1 MAKRAL
7 SWKRAGAIGW
17 RDLKSAPGKFGFVV
31 LSVAVGVAALVG
43 VRGFSESFRR
53 TLGSEARSL
62 MAGDLSARLFHE
74 PTAEDR
80 GKIASILQKDSGGIR
95 STWVTETISMASV
108 PPDPVPLL
116 VSLKA
121 VDPAEYPYYGTAQL
135 EPAMSLQ
142 QALDGDSAVVADEF
156 LIRLNAQV
164 GQTLRLGGRS
174 FKIAAVLKQE
184 PDRMTAGAGMGPRV
198 MISQAALARTGL
210 VAPGSRA
217 SQRLLLKLPETK
229 ATGLK
234 AGVVSAVDPVNMRK
248 QLEDAL
254 PDAQVM
260 DFREGNPALTQGLDN
275 STAILSLICLVAM
288 VLGAIGVAMAMHAHL
303 EQRMDMLAI
312 LKAVGAGSGDLL
324 RIFLLQTL
332 GLGLAGGALG
342 VAAGVGVMAA
352 LPAVFGNLLPV
363 HAALEFPWKSAAAGL
378 GTGLL
383 TTLLF
388 CLPPL
393 LDVRGVRP
401 VLVLRRLV
409 EPGPDGIAGWF
420 ARWWARRLQLGISIV
435 VVAAL
440 GGIAWALSDSAKVG
454 TWFAILFTAALVVLL
469 VLAAVAL
476 WTLRFLLN
484 RVRLQLPSF
493 LRHGLANLYRP
504 GNQSAAVLAALGTGV
519 MLILSVYLMQATL
532 LRDLRETA
540 SPKVPNIFLVD
551 VTTDEVAGVKD
562 FFAHQP
568 GVRQTG
574 TDGPLDLMPVITG
587 KFISVNGKTLDQ
599 LKELH
604 FPRRMLENA
613 EFSWSDTPPEGD
625 KVIKGKWWTDANAAE
640 MAVGDGV
647 AQRLNLNIGST
658 VVLETGGTVR
668 TLKVTAIYRADG
680 QHLGARESFELP
692 SGQLKDQPAVWY
704 GGAHVDPKQVGTM
717 ERALFQAY
725 PTVTVINLADV
736 LERIESV
743 VNQITFVVRFLAGFS
758 IFAGLMILASSIA
771 STRFRRMREAVV
783 LKTLGATRMRI
794 VRTFSVEFSVLG
806 LLAGLVGVVFA
817 NILTRVLLFRLEV
830 AFHIEWSATL
840 IALVGTAVLA
850 TATGWIASYRILGL
864 RPLEVLR
871 EE

>member
-53 TLGSEARSL
+53 TLGAEARSL
-62 MAGDLSARLFHE
+62 MAGDLSARLFHQ
-74 PTAEDR
+74 PTAEEKD
-80 GKIASILQKDSGGIR
+80 KIAAIERQGGGGIR
-95 STWVTETISMASV
+95 STWTTETISMASV
-108 PPDPVPLL
+108 PPDSAPLL

-121 VDPAEYPYYGTAQL
+121 VDPAEYPYYGQAEL
-135 EPAMSLQ
+135 APAMSLAH
-142 QALDGDSAVVADEF
+142 ALDGDSAVVAEEF
-156 LIRLNAQV
+156 LIRLNAKV
-164 GQTLRLGGRS
+164 GQTLRLGGRN
-174 FKIAAVLKQE
+174 FRIAAVLEQE

-198 MISQAALARTGL
+198 MISQAALERTGL
-210 VAPGSRA
+210 LAPGSRA
-217 SQRLLLKLPETK
+217 SQRLLIKLPDSVPSGVAGK
-229 ATGLK
+229 AS
-234 AGVVSAVDPVNMRK
+234 AAVDPVAMRK

-260 DFREGNPALTQGLDN
+260 DFREGNPALSQGLDN

-312 LKAVGAGSGDLL
+312 LKAVGAGSADLL

-332 GLGLAGGALG
+332 GLGLAGGVLG

-352 LPAVFGNLLPV
+352 LPAVFGKLLPV
-363 HAALEFPWKSAAAGL
+363 HAALQFPWRSALAGL

-393 LDVRGVRP
+393 LDVRTVRP

-409 EPGPDGIAGWF
+409 EQGPEGIGGWI
-420 ARWWARRLQLGISIV
+420 ARWWARRLQLGISV
-435 VVAAL
+435 VVVLAL

-454 TWFAILFTAALVVLL
+454 TWFAVLFTIALVVLL
-469 VLAAVAL
+469 VLAWVSL
-476 WTLRFLLN
+476 RTLRFLLN
-484 RVRLQLPSF
+484 RVRLRLPSS
-493 LRHGLANLYRP
+493 LRHGLSNLYRP
-504 GNQSAAVLAALGTGV
+504 GNQSAAVMAALGTGV
-519 MLILSVYLMQATL
+519 MLILAVFLMQAAL

-540 SPKVPNIFLVD
+540 SPKLPNIFLVD
-551 VTTDEVAGVKD
+551 ITTGEIAGVKD
-562 FFAHQP
+562 FFQHQQ
-568 GVRQTG
+568 GVSQA
-574 TDGPLDLMPVITG
+574 LDLMPVVTG
-587 KFISVNGKTLDQ
+587 RFVSINGQTLEQ
-599 LKELH
+599 LKGQH
-604 FPRRMLENA
+604 FPRRMLESA
-613 EFSWSDTPPEGD
+613 ALSWSDAPPAGD
-625 KVIKGKWWTDANAAE
+625 KVTQGKWWTDAGANE
-640 MAVGDGV
+640 LAVSEGV
-647 AQRLNLNIGST
+647 AQRLHLGVGSA
-658 VVLETGGTVR
+658 VELEVGGTER
-668 TLKVTAIYRADG
+668 KLKVAAVYRADG
-680 QHLGARESFELP
+680 QHLGMQVSFILP
-692 SGQLKDQPAVWY
+692 SGQLKDEAATWY
-704 GGAHVDPKQVGTM
+704 GGAHIDPKQVAAM
-717 ERALFQAY
+717 ERALFVAF
-725 PTVTVINLADV
+725 PSITVVNLADV
-736 LERIESV
+736 LDRIESV
-743 VNQITFVVRFLAGFS
+743 VDQVTFVVRFLAGFS

-806 LLAGLVGVVFA
+806 LLAGSVGVVFA
-817 NILTRVLLFRLEV
+817 NLLTRVLLHRLEV
-830 AFHIEWSATL
+830 GFHIEWTATL